1 MKRKATYTKGNV
13 SVDVVRSNSEVC
25 LIMSMKINGKEAYLF
40 DFGTMKDLHP
50 EKAPSCGCGDRSF
63 VPKAKKF
70 APALLQKYDLSEKDG
85 EDLMDILVN
94 ELHIGYCKRC
104 R

>member
-25 LIMSMKINGKEAYLF
+25 CILSMKINGKDAYLF

-50 EKAPSCGCGDRSF
+50 EQAPSCGCGDRSF
-63 VPKAKKF
+63 IPNGVKF
-70 APALLQKYDLSEKDG
+70 SETLLKEYDLSPKDG
-85 EDLMDILVN
+85 EDLMDILIK